1 VPNRSLQGIVPAL
14 VTPFKN
20 DERID
25 YDAWQ
30 ILIDAQIAAG
40 VDGVFAGGSQ
50 GEFASLGME
59 ERQVAMRFC
68 RQATSGRV
76 TLYGNVGCVTTRDTV
91 KLARL
96 AEEMGVDVV
105 VAITPWYLKPS
116 PQELV
121 DHYVEVCRAVRLPVM
136 AYNYPL
142 HGGVDLQPETLGRIG
157 AQCENLV
164 GIKDSGGIL
173 EQSVAYRTCVP
184 GRELAVFLGPDQ
196 LILAGLERGCAGAI
210 TGCINVAPKLFVDLY
225 RAIREGRRAE
235 AEGLQ
240 ALASEMV
247 AAHALHTFPSIMKE
261 AMRMA
266 GMPAGVCRR
275 PVGPVP
281 EAARQTLA
289 ALVAKLQAQGYLS
302 KPPQSS
308 DNMKKPVTV

>member
-1 VPNRSLQGIVPAL
+1 LQGIVPAL
-14 VTPFKN
+14 VTPFRE

-30 ILIDAQIAAG
+30 VLIDMQIAAG

-50 GEFASLGME
+50 GEFFSLEME

-68 RQATSGRV
+68 RQAVARRV
-76 TLYGNVGCVTTRDTV
+76 TLYVNVGCVTTRDTV
-91 KLARL
+91 KLARQ

-105 VAITPWYLKPS
+105 VAVTPWYLKPS

-121 DHYVEVCRAVRLPVM
+121 EHYVEVCRAVRVPVM

-142 HGGVDLQPETLGRIG
+142 HGGVDLQPETLGRIA

-164 GIKDSGGIL
+164 GVKDSGGNL
-173 EQSVAYRTCVP
+173 EQSVAYRTCAP

-225 RAIREGRRAE
+225 WAIREGRRAE
-235 AEGLQ
+235 AERLQ

-281 EAARQTLA
+281 EGARQTLA
-289 ALVAKLQAQGYLS
+289 ALVAKLRAEGYLS
-302 KPPQSS
+302 NAPET
-308 DNMKKPVTV
+308 VTV

>member
-1 VPNRSLQGIVPAL
+1 MPNRSLQGIVPAL
-14 VTPFKN
+14 VTPFRE

-30 ILIDAQIAAG
+30 VLIDMQIAAG

-50 GEFASLGME
+50 GEFFSLEME

-68 RQATSGRV
+68 RQAVARRV
-76 TLYGNVGCVTTRDTV
+76 TFYVNVGCVTTRDTV

-105 VAITPWYLKPS
+105 VAVTPWYLKPS

-121 DHYVEVCRAVRLPVM
+121 EHYVEVCRAVRLPVM

-142 HGGVDLQPETLGRIG
+142 HGGVDLQPETLGRI
-157 AQCENLV
+157 ASQCENLV
-164 GIKDSGGIL
+164 GVKDSGGNL
-173 EQSVAYRTCVP
+173 EQSVAYRTCAP

-196 LILAGLERGCAGAI
+196 LILPGLDRGCAGAI

-225 RAIREGRRAE
+225 QAIREGWRAE
-235 AEGLQ
+235 AERLQ

-281 EAARQTLA
+281 ERARQTLA
-289 ALVAKLQAQGYLS
+289 ALVAKLHAEGYLS
-302 KPPQSS
+302 TPP
-308 DNMKKPVTV
+308 KPVAV

>member
-1 VPNRSLQGIVPAL
+1 MPKRALEGIVPAL
-14 VTPFKN
+14 VTPFKE

-30 ILIDAQIAAG
+30 VLIDAQIAAG

-50 GEFASLGME
+50 GEFFSLDLD

-68 RQATSGRV
+68 RQATAGRV
-76 TLYGNVGCVTTRDTV
+76 TLYANVGCVTTRDTV
-91 KLARL
+91 KLARQ
-96 AEEMGVDVV
+96 AEELGVDVV
-105 VAITPWYLKPS
+105 VAVTPWYLKPS

-121 DHYVEVCRAVRLPVM
+121 EHYLEVCRAVRLPVM
-136 AYNYPL
+136 AYNFPL
-142 HGGVDLQPETLGRIG
+142 HGGVDLHPETLGRIA
-157 AQCENLV
+157 AQCENLAGV
-164 GIKDSGGIL
+164 KDSKGDL
-173 EQSVAYRTCVP
+173 EQSVAYRTCFP
-184 GRELAVFLGPDQ
+184 GRTLAVFLGPEP

-235 AEGLQ
+235 AERLQ
-240 ALASEMV
+240 ALATELGE
-247 AAHALHTFPSIMKE
+247 AHALHTFPSVMKE

-281 EAARQTLA
+281 EAARQTMA
-289 ALVAKLQAQGYLS
+289 AIGSQAARRRISIEALR
-302 KPPQSS
+302 
-308 DNMKKPVTV
+308 NL

>member
-14 VTPFKN
+14 VTPFRE

-30 ILIDAQIAAG
+30 VLIDMQIAAG

-50 GEFASLGME
+50 GEFFSLEME

-68 RQATSGRV
+68 RQAVARRV
-76 TLYGNVGCVTTRDTV
+76 TLYVNVGCVTTRDTV
-91 KLARL
+91 KLARQ

-105 VAITPWYLKPS
+105 VAVTPWYLKPS

-121 DHYVEVCRAVRLPVM
+121 EHYVEVCRAVRVPVM

-142 HGGVDLQPETLGRIG
+142 HGGVDLQPETLGRIA

-164 GIKDSGGIL
+164 GVKDSGGNL
-173 EQSVAYRTCVP
+173 EQSVAYRTCAP

-225 RAIREGRRAE
+225 WAIREGRRAE
-235 AEGLQ
+235 AERLQ

-266 GMPAGVCRR
+266 GMPAGVCRK

-281 EAARQTLA
+281 ESARQTVA
-289 ALVAKLQAQGYLS
+289 ALVAKLHAEGYLS
-302 KPPQSS
+302 KPP
-308 DNMKKPVTV
+308 KTVAV

>member
-1 VPNRSLQGIVPAL
+1 MPNRSLQGIVPAL
-14 VTPFKN
+14 VTPFRE

-30 ILIDAQIAAG
+30 VLIDMQIAAG

-50 GEFASLGME
+50 GEFFSLEME

-68 RQATSGRV
+68 RQAVARRV
-76 TLYGNVGCVTTRDTV
+76 TLYVNVGCVTTRDTV
-91 KLARL
+91 KLARQ

-105 VAITPWYLKPS
+105 VAVTPWYLKPS

-121 DHYVEVCRAVRLPVM
+121 EHYVEVCRAVRVPVM

-142 HGGVDLQPETLGRIG
+142 HGGVDLQPETLGRIA

-164 GIKDSGGIL
+164 GVKDSGGNL
-173 EQSVAYRTCVP
+173 EQSVAYRTCAP

-225 RAIREGRRAE
+225 WAIREGRRAE
-235 AEGLQ
+235 AERLQ

-266 GMPAGVCRR
+266 GMPAGVCRK

-281 EAARQTLA
+281 ESARQTVA
-289 ALVAKLQAQGYLS
+289 ALVAKLHAEGYLS
-302 KPPQSS
+302 KPP
-308 DNMKKPVTV
+308 KTVAV

>member
-1 VPNRSLQGIVPAL
+1 LQGIVPAL
-14 VTPFKN
+14 VTPFRE

-30 ILIDAQIAAG
+30 VLIDMQIAAG

-50 GEFASLGME
+50 GEFFSLEME

-68 RQATSGRV
+68 RQAVARRV
-76 TLYGNVGCVTTRDTV
+76 TLYVNVGCVTTRDTV
-91 KLARL
+91 KLARQ

-105 VAITPWYLKPS
+105 VAVTPWYLKPS

-121 DHYVEVCRAVRLPVM
+121 EHYVEVCRAVRVPVM

-142 HGGVDLQPETLGRIG
+142 HGGVDLQPETLGRIA

-164 GIKDSGGIL
+164 GVKDSGGNL
-173 EQSVAYRTCVP
+173 EQSVAYRTCAP

-225 RAIREGRRAE
+225 WAIREGRRAE
-235 AEGLQ
+235 AERLQ

-266 GMPAGVCRR
+266 GMPAGVCRK

-281 EAARQTLA
+281 ESARQTVA
-289 ALVAKLQAQGYLS
+289 ALVAKLHAEGYLS
-302 KPPQSS
+302 KPP
-308 DNMKKPVTV
+308 KTVAV

>member
-14 VTPFKN
+14 VTPFKV

-76 TLYGNVGCVTTRDTV
+76 TLFGNVGCVTTRDTV

-105 VAITPWYLKPS
+105 VAVTPWYLKPS
-116 PQELV
+116 LQELV

-164 GIKDSGGIL
+164 GIKDSGGNL

-225 RAIREGRRAE
+225 KAIREGRRSE
-235 AEGLQ
+235 AERLQ
-240 ALASEMV
+240 ALASEIT

-289 ALVAKLQAQGYLS
+289 PLVAKLQAQGYLS

-308 DNMKKPVTV
+308 ENMKKPVTV